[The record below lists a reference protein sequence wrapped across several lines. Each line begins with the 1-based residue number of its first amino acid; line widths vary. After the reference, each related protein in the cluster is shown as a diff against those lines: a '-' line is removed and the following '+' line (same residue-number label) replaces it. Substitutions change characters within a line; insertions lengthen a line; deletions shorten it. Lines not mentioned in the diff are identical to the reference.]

1 MCSCSEIRKSL
12 EFHQSS
18 TAVLQITSKYN
29 DSKQQTFIMSVS
41 LGQESGMALPEVP
54 NDLGGYIYFL
64 PTDALHRATQG
75 FPCGSDGKAFAYT
88 AGDLGLSPAL
98 GRSSGEGN
106 GNPLHYSCLENP
118 MYRGGWWVQ
127 SMGSQ
132 KSQTRLSN

>member
-1 MCSCSEIRKSL
+1 MCGCPEIRKSL

-75 FPCGSDGKAFAYT
+75 FPCGSDGKASAYT

-106 GNPLHYSCLENP
+106 GNPLQFSCLENP
-118 MYRGGWWVQ
+118 IDGGARQATVH
-127 SMGSQ
+127 GVT
-132 KSQTRLSN
+132 KSQT